1 MVFSARNE
9 QHLNYRVH
17 NTAWEPIDFDGI
29 KLMMR
34 PSPSRMKALGTKRVG
49 WSYAAMRSKTRRGS
63 VAAETDEPR
72 EYVVLDVE
80 TTGLDPD
87 KDAIIEIAAIKVEQG
102 VEADRFH
109 ELIRYEKGIPK
120 KIVELTGITD
130 EMLAEKGIELER
142 AVSSLLSF
150 VGSRIVVAHNASFD
164 TGFVQAACE
173 ECDLDDFDNE
183 CIDTITLAKKK
194 MPDAPN
200 YRLKTLLG
208 LLNLDNQMYQQP
220 VTSFQRV
227 SNDAPLSEET
237 KTAIQ
242 NTVLQFYVHSQP
254 QEEAEG
260 ITACYERLSQ
270 EDKLDG
276 ESNSISNQKRILEKY
291 CRDHG
296 YTAIRHYDEDDG
308 YSGTNFNRPGFQ
320 RMLADIKA
328 GKIKRVVVKD
338 MSRFGRNYLQ
348 VGMYT
353 EMLFPEYGVHFIAVN
368 DGVDSV
374 RGDSEFTAIRNV
386 FNEMYAKDTSKKIR
400 ATWQSKGRSG
410 EHLTTIPPYG
420 YKKDPENKKRW
431 IVDEEAAAV
440 VQKIFALCMDGMG
453 PTQIAKWLQENKVLS
468 PVAYCY
474 ENDLPTTSKRPT
486 DPYKWATKTVV
497 HILER
502 LDYLGHMVNFKTSK
516 QSFKSKKVLWNDP
529 ADWVIFENTQEPII
543 EESVFLIVQKI
554 RQGRRRPTKMGDMGM
569 FSGLLFCADCGGKMY
584 LCRAN
589 HFKPEQEYYL
599 CSTYRK
605 DRTLC
610 STHSIRRVV
619 LEEIVLRNLREA
631 IQYVT
636 QYEDDFVQRAADQS
650 LRERDKE
657 LAQKKDTLAQSQKR
671 IAELDVIIK
680 RLYEDNISGKL
691 SDERFI
697 KLSRDYEL
705 EQTNLTNLVEHLR
718 QEVKEQEKQKV
729 NVRQFIAAVRKYT
742 DMQQL
747 DASILREF
755 VDKIYISEVYT
766 PDENEPRIKVREIE
780 IVYNFIGAFDFEEAR
795 EQSQAAQKE
804 KKTGVA

>member
-1 MVFSARNE
+1 ME
-9 QHLNYRVH
+9 
-17 NTAWEPIDFDGI
+17 
-29 KLMMR
+29 K
-34 PSPSRMKALGTKRVG
+34 
-49 WSYAAMRSKTRRGS
+49 
-63 VAAETDEPR
+63 VAIYCR
-72 EYVVLDVE
+72 
-80 TTGLDPD
+80 
-87 KDAIIEIAAIKVEQG
+87 
-102 VEADRFH
+102 
-109 ELIRYEKGIPK
+109 
-120 KIVELTGITD
+120 
-130 EMLAEKGIELER
+130 
-142 AVSSLLSF
+142 
-150 VGSRIVVAHNASFD
+150 
-164 TGFVQAACE
+164 
-173 ECDLDDFDNE
+173 
-183 CIDTITLAKKK
+183 
-194 MPDAPN
+194 
-200 YRLKTLLG
+200 
-208 LLNLDNQMYQQP
+208 
-220 VTSFQRV
+220 
-227 SNDAPLSEET
+227 LSEEDRN
-237 KTAIQ
+237 KK
-242 NTVLQFYVHSQP
+242 
-254 QEEAEG
+254 QE
-260 ITACYERLSQ
+260 T
-270 EDKLDG
+270 DD
-276 ESNSISNQKRILEKY
+276 SNSIQNQKAMLLEYSIQQGWEVYNIYSDDDYTGSDRRRPEFNRLLADAEARRFNIVLCKTQSRFTRELELVEKY
-291 CRDHG
+291 IHG
-296 YTAIRHYDEDDG
+296 LFPIWGIRFVSIVDNADTANKGNKKSRQINGLVNEWYLE
-308 YSGTNFNRPGFQ
+308 
-320 RMLADIKA
+320 
-328 GKIKRVVVKD
+328 D
-338 MSRFGRNYLQ
+338 MSDNIR
-348 VGMYT
+348 
-353 EMLFPEYGVHFIAVN
+353 
-368 DGVDSV
+368 SV
-374 RGDSEFTAIRNV
+374 
-386 FNEMYAKDTSKKIR
+386 
-400 ATWQSKGRSG
+400 
-410 EHLTTIPPYG
+410 LTNRRQNGFHIGAFALYG

-502 LDYLGHMVNFKTSK
+502 LDYLGHTVNFKTSK

-766 PDENEPRIKVREIE
+766 PDDNEPRIKVREIE

>member
-1 MVFSARNE
+1 MSKQPEMVIARNP
-9 QHLNYRVH
+9 R
-17 NTAWEPIDFDGI
+17 A
-29 KLMMR
+29 
-34 PSPSRMKALGTKRVG
+34 
-49 WSYAAMRSKTRRGS
+49 TRNN
-63 VAAETDEPR
+63 D
-72 EYVVLDVE
+72 
-80 TTGLDPD
+80 TT
-87 KDAIIEIAAIKVEQG
+87 
-102 VEADRFH
+102 
-109 ELIRYEKGIPK
+109 
-120 KIVELTGITD
+120 
-130 EMLAEKGIELER
+130 
-142 AVSSLLSF
+142 
-150 VGSRIVVAHNASFD
+150 
-164 TGFVQAACE
+164 
-173 ECDLDDFDNE
+173 
-183 CIDTITLAKKK
+183 
-194 MPDAPN
+194 
-200 YRLKTLLG
+200 
-208 LLNLDNQMYQQP
+208 LNLDNQMYQQP

-502 LDYLGHMVNFKTSK
+502 LDYLGHTVNFKTSK

-657 LAQKKDTLAQSQKR
+657 LAQKKDSLAQSQKR

-718 QEVKEQEKQKV
+718 QGVKEQEKQKV

-755 VDKIYISEVYT
+755 VDKIYVSEVYT
-766 PDENEPRIKVREIE
+766 PDEGDSFFGCSRGVEVYPRQGKSPLEHQKISLAFWRGNIFSGCSWGVE
-780 IVYNFIGAFDFEEAR
+780 VYPR
-795 EQSQAAQKE
+795 
-804 KKTGVA
+804 

>member
-1 MVFSARNE
+1 
-9 QHLNYRVH
+9 
-17 NTAWEPIDFDGI
+17 
-29 KLMMR
+29 
-34 PSPSRMKALGTKRVG
+34 MK
-49 WSYAAMRSKTRRGS
+49 
-63 VAAETDEPR
+63 VAIYCR
-72 EYVVLDVE
+72 
-80 TTGLDPD
+80 
-87 KDAIIEIAAIKVEQG
+87 
-102 VEADRFH
+102 
-109 ELIRYEKGIPK
+109 
-120 KIVELTGITD
+120 
-130 EMLAEKGIELER
+130 
-142 AVSSLLSF
+142 
-150 VGSRIVVAHNASFD
+150 
-164 TGFVQAACE
+164 
-173 ECDLDDFDNE
+173 
-183 CIDTITLAKKK
+183 
-194 MPDAPN
+194 
-200 YRLKTLLG
+200 
-208 LLNLDNQMYQQP
+208 
-220 VTSFQRV
+220 
-227 SNDAPLSEET
+227 LSEEDRN
-237 KTAIQ
+237 K
-242 NTVLQFYVHSQP
+242 QF
-254 QEEAEG
+254 E
-260 ITACYERLSQ
+260 T
-270 EDKLDG
+270 DD
-276 ESNSISNQKRILEKY
+276 SNSIQNQKAMLLQYAMEQGWELYNIYSDDDYTGADRRRPEFNRLLVDAEAKRFDIILCKTQSRFTRELELVEKY
-291 CRDHG
+291 IHG
-296 YTAIRHYDEDDG
+296 LFPVWGIRFVSIVDNADTANKGNKKSRQINGLVNEWYLE
-308 YSGTNFNRPGFQ
+308 
-320 RMLADIKA
+320 
-328 GKIKRVVVKD
+328 D
-338 MSRFGRNYLQ
+338 MSDNIR
-348 VGMYT
+348 
-353 EMLFPEYGVHFIAVN
+353 
-368 DGVDSV
+368 SV
-374 RGDSEFTAIRNV
+374 
-386 FNEMYAKDTSKKIR
+386 
-400 ATWQSKGRSG
+400 
-410 EHLTTIPPYG
+410 LTNRRLNGFHIGAFALYG

-502 LDYLGHMVNFKTSK
+502 LDYLGHTVNFKTSK

-529 ADWVIFENTQEPII
+529 ADWAIFENTQEPII

>member
-1 MVFSARNE
+1 
-9 QHLNYRVH
+9 
-17 NTAWEPIDFDGI
+17 
-29 KLMMR
+29 
-34 PSPSRMKALGTKRVG
+34 MKQ
-49 WSYAAMRSKTRRGS
+49 
-63 VAAETDEPR
+63 
-72 EYVVLDVE
+72 
-80 TTGLDPD
+80 PD
-87 KDAIIEIAAIKVEQG
+87 K
-102 VEADRFH
+102 F
-109 ELIRYEKGIPK
+109 
-120 KIVELTGITD
+120 T
-130 EMLAEKGIELER
+130 
-142 AVSSLLSF
+142 
-150 VGSRIVVAHNASFD
+150 AHTA
-164 TGFVQAACE
+164 Q
-173 ECDLDDFDNE
+173 
-183 CIDTITLAKKK
+183 
-194 MPDAPN
+194 N
-200 YRLKTLLG
+200 YTTM
-208 LLNLDNQMYQQP
+208 NLDNPMHQQP
-220 VTSFQRV
+220 LASFQRV
-227 SNDAPLSEET
+227 SNDAPLSEQA
-237 KTAIQ
+237 KAAIQ

-353 EMLFPEYGVHFIAVN
+353 EMMFPEYGVHFIAVN

-410 EHLTTIPPYG
+410 EHLATIPPYG
-420 YKKDPENKKRW
+420 YKKDPYNKKKW
-431 IVDEEAAAV
+431 VIDEQAAAV
-440 VQKIFALCMDGMG
+440 VQKIFALCVSGMG
-453 PTQIAKWLQENKVLS
+453 PSQIARWLQENKVLN
-468 PVAYCY
+468 PAAYAH
-474 ENDLPTTSKRPT
+474 EQGLPTANKPPLH
-486 DPYKWATKTVV
+486 PYKWCNETVSG
-497 HILER
+497 ILER
-502 LDYLGHMVNFKTSK
+502 LEYLGHTVNFKTRK
-516 QSFKSKKVLWNDP
+516 QSFKSKKKLWNDP
-529 ADWVIFENTQEPII
+529 SEWVIFENTQEPII

-554 RQGRRRPTKMGDMGM
+554 RQGRCRPTRMGDMGM

-589 HFKPEQEYYL
+589 RYKPEQEYYL

-605 DRTLC
+605 DRALC
-610 STHSIRRVV
+610 TTHSIRRVV

-631 IQYVT
+631 IQYVS
-636 QYEDDFVQRAADQS
+636 QHEDDFIQQAADQS
-650 LRERDKE
+650 LREQNKE
-657 LAQKKDTLAQSQKR
+657 LAQKKDDLSRSQKR

-697 KLSRDYEL
+697 KLSHDYEL
-705 EQTNLTNLVEHLR
+705 EQMNLTNIVETLR
-718 QEVKEQEKQKV
+718 QEIRKQEQQKV
-729 NVRQFIAAVRKYT
+729 NVKQFIAVVRKYT

-747 DASILREF
+747 TASVLREF
-755 VDKIYISEVYT
+755 IDHIEVSQTDKQT
-766 PDENEPRIKVREIE
+766 KTRKIK
-780 IVYNFIGAFDFEEAR
+780 IVYNFIGAFDFE
-795 EQSQAAQKE
+795 QAMTKTKTAKT
-804 KKTGVA
+804 KKNGIAV

>member
-1 MVFSARNE
+1 
-9 QHLNYRVH
+9 
-17 NTAWEPIDFDGI
+17 
-29 KLMMR
+29 
-34 PSPSRMKALGTKRVG
+34 MKQ
-49 WSYAAMRSKTRRGS
+49 
-63 VAAETDEPR
+63 
-72 EYVVLDVE
+72 
-80 TTGLDPD
+80 PD
-87 KDAIIEIAAIKVEQG
+87 KFTAHAAQ
-102 VEADRFH
+102 
-109 ELIRYEKGIPK
+109 
-120 KIVELTGITD
+120 
-130 EMLAEKGIELER
+130 
-142 AVSSLLSF
+142 
-150 VGSRIVVAHNASFD
+150 
-164 TGFVQAACE
+164 
-173 ECDLDDFDNE
+173 
-183 CIDTITLAKKK
+183 
-194 MPDAPN
+194 N
-200 YRLKTLLG
+200 YTTM
-208 LLNLDNQMYQQP
+208 NLDNPMHQQP
-220 VTSFQRV
+220 LAPFQRV

-291 CRDHG
+291 CSDHG

-353 EMLFPEYGVHFIAVN
+353 EMMFPEYGVHFIAVN

-410 EHLTTIPPYG
+410 EHLATIPPYG
-420 YKKDPENKKRW
+420 YKKDPDNKKKW
-431 IVDEEAAAV
+431 VIDEQAAAV
-440 VQKIFALCMDGMG
+440 VQKIFALCVSGMG
-453 PTQIAKWLQENKVLS
+453 PSQIARWLQENKVLN
-468 PVAYCY
+468 PAAYAH
-474 ENDLPTTSKRPT
+474 EQGLPTANKPPLH
-486 DPYKWATKTVV
+486 PYKWCNETVSS
-497 HILER
+497 ILER
-502 LDYLGHMVNFKTSK
+502 LEYLGHTVNFKTRK
-516 QSFKSKKVLWNDP
+516 QSFKSKKKLWNDP
-529 ADWVIFENTQEPII
+529 SEWVIFENTQEPII

-554 RQGRRRPTKMGDMGM
+554 RQGRCRPTRMGYMGM

-589 HFKPEQEYYL
+589 RYKPEQEYYL

-605 DRTLC
+605 DRALC
-610 STHSIRRVV
+610 TTHSIRRVV

-631 IQYVT
+631 IQYVS
-636 QYEDDFVQRAADQS
+636 QHEDDFIQQAADQS
-650 LRERDKE
+650 LREQNKG
-657 LAQKKDTLAQSQKR
+657 LAQKKDDLSRSQKR

-697 KLSRDYEL
+697 KLSHDYEL
-705 EQTNLTNLVEHLR
+705 EQMNLTNIVETLR
-718 QEVKEQEKQKV
+718 QEIRKQEQQKV
-729 NVRQFIAAVRKYT
+729 NVKQFIAVVRKYT

-747 DASILREF
+747 TASVLREF
-755 VDKIYISEVYT
+755 IDHIEVSHTDKQT
-766 PDENEPRIKVREIE
+766 KTREIK
-780 IVYNFIGAFDFEEAR
+780 IVYSFIGAFDFEHAMTKTKT
-795 EQSQAAQKE
+795 AKA
-804 KKTGVA
+804 KKNGIAV

>member
-1 MVFSARNE
+1 MSKQPEMVIARNP
-9 QHLNYRVH
+9 R
-17 NTAWEPIDFDGI
+17 A
-29 KLMMR
+29 
-34 PSPSRMKALGTKRVG
+34 
-49 WSYAAMRSKTRRGS
+49 TRNN
-63 VAAETDEPR
+63 D
-72 EYVVLDVE
+72 
-80 TTGLDPD
+80 TT
-87 KDAIIEIAAIKVEQG
+87 
-102 VEADRFH
+102 
-109 ELIRYEKGIPK
+109 
-120 KIVELTGITD
+120 
-130 EMLAEKGIELER
+130 
-142 AVSSLLSF
+142 
-150 VGSRIVVAHNASFD
+150 
-164 TGFVQAACE
+164 
-173 ECDLDDFDNE
+173 
-183 CIDTITLAKKK
+183 
-194 MPDAPN
+194 
-200 YRLKTLLG
+200 
-208 LLNLDNQMYQQP
+208 LNLDNQMYQQP

-502 LDYLGHMVNFKTSK
+502 LDYLGHTVNFKTSK

-766 PDENEPRIKVREIE
+766 PDENEPRIKVCLLYTSPSPR
-780 IVYNFIGAFDFEEAR
+780 DC
-795 EQSQAAQKE
+795 S
-804 KKTGVA
+804 